1 MTKPE
6 DKISCNGIELEK
18 VEAGSG
24 GEYVYDVYYHRR
36 HPAIKAGE
44 FEIFSPDCID
54 QVRRGS
60 EKFCFLK
67 ISILIMTVSAQFNDK
82 LIKVNNFLFCLR
94 FSFIQ
99 LLEESIHMFV
109 TKFEIILNFLDPL
122 LIHFIKI
129 VFY

>member
-1 MTKPE
+1 MYWSQEEELKKPEVTKPE

-60 EKFCFLK
+60 EKFCLSYNNQLVIRRRYHEFH
-67 ISILIMTVSAQFNDK
+67 LITA
-82 LIKVNNFLFCLR
+82 
-94 FSFIQ
+94 
-99 LLEESIHMFV
+99 
-109 TKFEIILNFLDPL
+109 
-122 LIHFIKI
+122 
-129 VFY
+129 